1 MCPDCISVIAVAVV
15 AATPLSVVKAL
26 LASIATPRETTV
38 VSARAKESIRHDY
51 QTEHPKVVS
60 RGEWL
65 AARKELLVQEKQST
79 RQRDQMDGR
88 RRELPWVRVRYLIP
102 IPHTAGEMRWWTPR
116 ICIST

>member
-51 QTEHPKVVS
+51 SNRAPEG
-60 RGEWL
+60 RL
-65 AARKELLVQEKQST
+65 AWRVARRPQGIV
-79 RQRDQMDGR
+79 G
-88 RRELPWVRVRYLIP
+88 
-102 IPHTAGEMRWWTPR
+102 
-116 ICIST
+116 